1 MIGLVALTFMM
12 ALTVADV
19 LMRYCFRAPIPGAS
33 ELTELMLVIIVF
45 FAVADTHSVKGH
57 VAVDLVVSHLAPH
70 TRAAIAFIVSCLSLA
85 TAAFPGTKGRRFW
98 NNWRRFQPHPNWTRI
113 SAFRCRTSSGR
124 TRTSAATRGKSALA
138 SSGPGRRWWHY
149 LRASEPPSKKF
160 CSMTAACRK
169 RFLRSPWSSPR
180 PTTSTWG
187 AATCS
192 SLRIRCRRCRRE
204 SRRT

>member
-70 TRAAIAFIVSCLSLA
+70 TRAAIAFIVSCLSLGLFLLITFENILEA
-85 TAAFPGTKGRRFW
+85 HTKWVNSETTHLLFIPVSPFFCAIALGCLILSAMLL
-98 NNWRRFQPHPNWTRI
+98 TDAI
-113 SAFRCRTSSGR
+113 SHLTMV
-124 TRTSAATRGKSALA
+124 T
-138 SSGPGRRWWHY
+138 
-149 LRASEPPSKKF
+149 KK
-160 CSMTAACRK
+160 
-169 RFLRSPWSSPR
+169 
-180 PTTSTWG
+180 
-187 AATCS
+187 
-192 SLRIRCRRCRRE
+192 
-204 SRRT
+204 